1 MLYRY
6 GILASALLPLIFLL
20 VVKYNT
26 QDWDG
31 LQQVVILYCVHN
43 SRTAQTAVHVYRYTA
58 LPTQHLEESR
68 TVMLHNM
75 DPVVSSEATI
85 R

>member
-43 SRTAQTAVHVYRYTA
+43 SRTAQTAVQIYSFAYLYGRKYCF
-58 LPTQHLEESR
+58 
-68 TVMLHNM
+68 
-75 DPVVSSEATI
+75 
-85 R
+85 